1 MRCSWKGSSRR
12 QKREIKEKNQSNEVL
27 WVSGLHA
34 SRSSW
39 WSPPEDSCAGGAVD
53 EDGTSGMSLAG
64 DSCCRSVPARPKMLA
79 VKITSPALASGKRV
93 INSRWG
99 LCRGLRRGLR
109 RGLGSGLVSI
119 ITGTLEELVG
129 GSSPVEVL
137 ALLAVLSAKVSSSLQ
152 KQD

>member
-1 MRCSWKGSSRR
+1 MRLEEKF
-12 QKREIKEKNQSNEVL
+12 KKTKKKKEKSQSSKVL

-39 WSPPEDSCAGGAVD
+39 WSPPNDSCAGGALN

-64 DSCCRSVPARPKMLA
+64 DSCCRSIPARPEILA

-93 INSRWG
+93 MDSRWG

-109 RGLGSGLVSI
+109 RGLGSGLVLM
-119 ITGTLEELVG
+119 ITGTSEVLAG

-137 ALLAVLSAKVSSSLQ
+137 ALLALLSAKVPSSLRRQ
-152 KQD
+152 K